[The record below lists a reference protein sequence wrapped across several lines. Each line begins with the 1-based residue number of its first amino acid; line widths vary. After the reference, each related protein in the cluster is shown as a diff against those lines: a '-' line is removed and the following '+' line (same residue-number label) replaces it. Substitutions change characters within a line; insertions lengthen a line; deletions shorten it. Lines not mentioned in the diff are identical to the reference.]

1 MKVTIEFDS
10 DNPEEMDA
18 VLAVLSASPVGKD
31 PSHDRAGS
39 AEKAKADEE
48 AAAAKKAKAKDE
60 AAAKAKADEEVA
72 AAKKAKAKDE
82 EVAKA
87 KADEEAA
94 AKAKADEEVDD
105 GLGPVGD
112 DAPELTLEDVRL
124 ALQGYAAIEGRPA
137 AIAILNR
144 HGAKSI
150 SELSPDKFRAAYDE
164 AKLRK

>member
-10 DNPEEMDA
+10 NNPEEMDA

-31 PSHDRAGS
+31 PVPDRE
-39 AEKAKADEE
+39 AEAAAITAKKEAD
-48 AAAAKKAKAKDE
+48 AAAKKAE
-60 AAAKAKADEEVA
+60 TAAK
-72 AAKKAKAKDE
+72 
-82 EVAKA
+82 KA

-94 AKAKADEEVDD
+94 AKKAEADAKAKADADAKAEANVEVDD
-105 GLGPVGD
+105 GLGPVD
-112 DAPELTLEDVRL
+112 DAPALTLEDVRL

-150 SELSPDKFRAAYDE
+150 SELAPEKFRAAYDE

>member
-1 MKVTIEFDS
+1 MQVTFDPR
-10 DNPEEMDA
+10 DPDETA
-18 VLAVLSASPVGKD
+18 VVLAMLHRSMLHSPVEEPTTVSSAVAQEIMEHAD
-31 PSHDRAGS
+31 PDVKETDPVAAAMR
-39 AEKAKADEE
+39 AKAE
-48 AAAAKKAKAKDE
+48 AAAAKKL
-60 AAAKAKADEEVA
+60 KADEEKK
-72 AAKKAKAKDE
+72 AAK
-82 EVAKA
+82 V

-112 DAPELTLEDVRL
+112 DTPELTLEDVRL

-150 SELSPDKFRAAYDE
+150 SELAPEKFRAAYDE